1 MQEAAGRGRQSR
13 EVSLPVMAVTRRGG
27 EEGVCAFPL
36 SEWLG
41 GGLSWDCL
49 PYKITLYCFLRSALL
64 DALEVPKVL
73 VERER
78 EPAGRKKRPKR
89 EKQGERGNI
98 WAGPEYCVERA
109 SEPIG

>member
-41 GGLSWDCL
+41 GGLSWNCL

-64 DALEVPKVL
+64 DALDAPTVL

-78 EPAGRKKRPKR
+78 ENQRGEREKKLDSKKRNR
-89 EKQGERGNI
+89 ESGETFGQAPSI
-98 WAGPEYCVERA
+98 V
-109 SEPIG
+109 